1 MPPPHV
7 SPDRIP
13 SLPVHRAKRILSIPP
28 EKKKGGDTTVIG
40 ARGNRYLGVKVC
52 PRMGRS

>member
-40 ARGNRYLGVKVC
+40 ARGNRYLEVKVC